1 MSLLIDNEPRDYDW
15 GTPGGIARLRGVPS
29 RRFHSAGAF
38 VASEVSAKTSAS
50 AADSSVPMPAEA
62 EPEAELWLG
71 THPTWPSVVV
81 DGPYEGE
88 TLPEALRQLGRPAEI
103 GYLFKLLSVDR
114 PLSVQVHPDADQ
126 ANEGFVLENAMNV
139 PLKAAVRNYRDPNA
153 KPEMV
158 YALSESF
165 DLLAGFRDPEAVIA
179 DVELILRSCQSRT
192 EEIIWLELLHAL
204 VEDDPIEAAVR
215 WMLQDD
221 AVFGRALAN
230 QMHTRF
236 TGGFGVCANERDEV
250 LRRLDEHYPGDR
262 GVPFGLLLRHET
274 LERGQSIYLRPR
286 TPHCYLHGTGLEL
299 MGPSDNV
306 LRAGLTSKHV
316 DDHEFLKVLDF
327 EPSAPKHLYEY
338 HKNDVVEV
346 QAEGAG
352 LRLTFTHVSDGQRAR
367 VPFHDGDIAYVMHHH
382 GDGRLLIRDADGA
395 HLTVGEG
402 QAAVLV
408 DARELH
414 IVAPEQG
421 HATVVVAGRDS

>member
-15 GTPGGIARLRGVPS
+15 GTPGGMARLRGVPS
-29 RRFHSAGAF
+29 RRFHTAGAF
-38 VASEVSAKTSAS
+38 VASEATAPAAAASAS
-50 AADSSVPMPAEA
+50 TPTDTT
-62 EPEAELWLG
+62 PEAELWLG
-71 THPTWPSVVV
+71 THSTWPSVVV
-81 DGPYEGE
+81 SGPYEGRP
-88 TLPEALRQLGRPAEI
+88 LPEVLQELDRPADI
-103 GYLFKLLSVDR
+103 GYLFKLLSVER

-139 PLKAAVRNYRDPNA
+139 PLKAAVRNYSDPNA

-165 DLLAGFRDPEAVIA
+165 DLLAGFRDAEDVIA

-230 QMHTRF
+230 QMHIRF
-236 TGGFGVCANERDEV
+236 IGGFGVCANERDDV
-250 LRRLDEHYPGDR
+250 LRRLDQYYPGDR

-274 LERGQSIYLRPR
+274 LQRGQSIYLRPR

-352 LRLTFTHVSDGQRAR
+352 LRLTFAHVGDGQRAR

-382 GDGRLLIRDADGA
+382 GDGRLLIDDADGSR
-395 HLTVGEG
+395 LTVGEG

-408 DARELH
+408 DARELRL
-414 IVAPEQG
+414 VAPAQG
-421 HATVVVAGRDS
+421 HATVVVAGRDG